1 MSASQLA
8 ALVAHEQ
15 QLFIQ
20 AHPHSH
26 SQALAQ
32 QSAQHFSHGV
42 PMHWM
47 RDWGTPFPLFVQRAA
62 GAQLTCVDG
71 LVYDDYCLGD
81 TGALWGHAPP
91 AVVTAVTRQ
100 VAQGL
105 TTMLPSPLA
114 PAAGTALQDVF
125 GLPWWQMTQTATDA
139 NRAVLRHARAITGR
153 PRVLVFNH
161 CYHGTVDETLVVQG
175 ADGSTQPRPGQ
186 IGAIS
191 DVAATT
197 RVVEFNDLPAVA
209 AALAAGDIAC
219 VLAEPALTNAGMVL
233 PEAGFLQALREL
245 CTQHG
250 SLLIIDETH
259 TVSSGLGGYA
269 RSTGLQAD
277 LLVCG
282 KAVAGGLPCAVY
294 GYSEAVAAGMRRVDA
309 AREPGHS
316 GLGTTLSG
324 NPLALAALHAT
335 LTQLMTPA
343 HYAHMLRLAQRLA
356 HGIDTAFAQ
365 RQLPWQTTR
374 LGARLEFAPA
384 PAPRNGTQSLAALH
398 DQPIAALHLML
409 LNRGCLL
416 TPFHNMMLVSPATTE
431 AQVQHFLMVL
441 GQCLDALHFAL
452 RPA

>member
-20 AHPHSH
+20 AHPH

-114 PAAGTALQDVF
+114 PAVGKALQDVF

-139 NRAVLRHARAITGR
+139 NRAALRHARAITGR

-209 AALAAGDIAC
+209 VALAAGDIAC

-259 TVSSGLGGYA
+259 TLSSGLGGYA

-277 LLVCG
+277 ILVCG

-294 GYSEAVAAGMRRVDA
+294 GYTDAVAAGMRRVDA

-343 HYAHMLRLAQRLA
+343 HYAHMLGLAQRLA

-365 RQLPWQTTR
+365 RGLLWQSTR

-431 AQVQHFLMVL
+431 AQMQHFLTVL